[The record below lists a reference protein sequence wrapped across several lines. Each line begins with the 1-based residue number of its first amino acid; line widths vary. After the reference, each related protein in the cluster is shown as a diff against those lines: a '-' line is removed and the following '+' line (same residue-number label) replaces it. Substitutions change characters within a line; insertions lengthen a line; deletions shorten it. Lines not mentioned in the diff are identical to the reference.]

1 MSISII
7 PDLKGPDEV
16 PRSVVELTP
25 IRETESHRH
34 LKAQL
39 LYVITA
45 EADGG
50 TWTVRPHCAIWIPR
64 GVSRIAGIVWPI
76 TVGNP
81 CFEPTLA
88 AHFVTN
94 AVSCS
99 SSRRFAYSWPL
110 LYPQGDTREERFV
123 SVLLDELQA
132 APLES
137 RPSQPSFSY
146 RYELLGAALRTG

>member
-25 IRETESHRH
+25 IR
-34 LKAQL
+34 
-39 LYVITA
+39 
-45 EADGG
+45 
-50 TWTVRPHCAIWIPR
+50 
-64 GVSRIAGIVWPI
+64 
-76 TVGNP
+76 
-81 CFEPTLA
+81 
-88 AHFVTN
+88 
-94 AVSCS
+94 
-99 SSRRFAYSWPL
+99 
-110 LYPQGDTREERFV
+110 REERFV